1 MSEHRCPSR
10 YITDDDEMHEC
21 VRYIGHDK
29 DGERIGGHVDQHSFY
44 WSTANEYHEP
54 PPPPEP
60 QFPWRVI
67 DKEGYGLRAALTRSE
82 AEALC
87 PGGGRAMK
95 LVDADAQVVEP
106 VSFATLMAL
115 ATCDGPASVVHV
127 LRSVGIEHTWNGYG

>member
-1 MSEHRCPSR
+1 MNEHRCTSTYKSDVAGTIVQCR
-10 YITDDDEMHEC
+10 YYRDHGDDGSSWHFS
-21 VRYIGHDK
+21 H
-29 DGERIGGHVDQHSFY
+29 GGLM
-44 WSTANEYHEP
+44 WSDANEHHEP
-54 PPPPEP
+54 SPPPEP
-60 QFPWRVI
+60 QTPWKVI
-67 DKEGYGLRAALTRSE
+67 DKHGYGYIGTSTRSE

-87 PGGGRAMK
+87 PEGDRIMK